1 MPKIQFKST
10 WYSKDEDSVINSQRI
25 HALQVETLRW
35 SRQWSQGHKELL
47 KHPPATPVP
56 ATVSHSRSWTSLLNL
71 KQKCL
76 QRLRDALSPWL
87 LFSKSTAGRME
98 TTLNSPKLNSFP
110 SWTQSW
116 LPSQRYLSQ
125 PPYPD
130 CLLHWTGAQQN
141 GLAWNSLTPVTWL

>member
-56 ATVSHSRSWTSLLNL
+56 ATVSRSHSRTSLLNL
-71 KQKCL
+71 AKKPTETERYIESLIAVFQKYSGKD
-76 QRLRDALSPWL
+76 RNNP
-87 LFSKSTAGRME
+87 
-98 TTLNSPKLNSFP
+98 
-110 SWTQSW
+110 
-116 LPSQRYLSQ
+116 
-125 PPYPD
+125 
-130 CLLHWTGAQQN
+130 
-141 GLAWNSLTPVTWL
+141 